1 MGNMALV
8 FNSYKE
14 AIEAMPSTIDK
25 GKSVSELLAW
35 WDAAKDHIHAVDNS
49 LSQLAD
55 EFISRIRSMPYD
67 QIETDTM
74 PADLPPGTSSQ
85 RKFELQRTVLHFAA
99 VDGSLHVL
107 KQQLLARVIQ

>member
-1 MGNMALV
+1 MALV

-85 RKFELQRTVLHFAA
+85 RKFEIQRTVLHFAA

-107 KQQLLARVIQ
+107 KQQLLARISQ